1 MLARAEEQLSEHE
14 MNLVR
19 ALMAGAIDY
28 AGVFAPAS
36 LPMPDAV
43 KNYARYQTGS
53 DAWALGSF
61 VLPLDRLE
69 EFDSAAAGLGL
80 ERKITLSVV
89 LPSPDLDRRRL
100 EAGLAFG
107 YVANAEVLV
116 TEPEQVGEVAALSPP
131 GVTNYFE
138 IPSAGNRE
146 DLLAAI
152 AEEGERAKLRT
163 GGTRHGSVPS
173 PLDLA
178 RFLFECNRARVP
190 FKATAGLHHAI
201 RGVHPLTNEAN
212 AAMELMHGFMN
223 VLLAAALV
231 FEGRNEESVLGMLE
245 ETSPGA
251 FRFSD
256 RSVRWRGID
265 IGIETLKQVR
275 EQFAISFGSCSFEQP
290 LEELRSLGLI

>member
-1 MLARAEEQLSEHE
+1 
-14 MNLVR
+14 MNVIR
-19 ALMAGAIDY
+19 ALIAGAIDY
-28 AGVFAPAS
+28 AGVYPPAS
-36 LPMPDAV
+36 LPMADAV

-107 YVANAEVLV
+107 YVASAEVLV
-116 TEPEQVGEVAALSPP
+116 AEPGQVGEVAALSPP
-131 GVTNYFE
+131 GVTSYFE
-138 IPSAGNRE
+138 IPVDGNRE

-152 AEEGERAKLRT
+152 AEEGERAKVRT

-173 PLDLA
+173 PLDLS
-178 RFLFECNRARVP
+178 RFLFECVRTRVS

-201 RGVHPLTNEAN
+201 RGVHSLTNEAN
-212 AAMELMHGFMN
+212 APMELMHGFLN
-223 VLLAAALV
+223 VLLAAALA
-231 FEGRNEESVLGMLE
+231 FEGRNAESVLGMLE
-245 ETSPGA
+245 ETSASA

-256 RSVRWRGID
+256 RSVRWRGMDID
-265 IGIETLKQVR
+265 IETLKRVR
-275 EQFAISFGSCSFEQP
+275 EQFAISFGSCSFEEP
-290 LEELRSLGLI
+290 LEELRSLRMI